1 MGIPIP
7 IKLNSLDVI
16 SNSLNSIANAYMSRA
31 QGIVGRFISIVGL
44 NCKTAALPLYKGFF
58 HDELIA

>member
-31 QGIVGRFISIVGL
+31 QGVVGRFISIVSL
-44 NCKTAALPLYKGFF
+44 NCKMAALLSYKGFF
-58 HDELIA
+58 YDELIT